1 MNMELTSV
9 TADMYRISQR
19 LEKAANELYKM
30 GEAKAQSEQVYRVK
44 LAQEMLKLKVDGM
57 SVGMISD
64 VAKGNVGDYLF
75 KRDYDEVRFK
85 AALESLDAIKS
96 QLSALQSILKYQTEV

>member
-1 MNMELTSV
+1 MVELTSV
-9 TADMYRISQR
+9 TSDMYRISQR

-44 LAQEMLKLKVDGM
+44 LAQEMLTLKANGM
-57 SVGMISD
+57 AVGMIAD
-64 VAKGNVGDYLF
+64 VAKGNVGDFLF

-85 AALESLDAIKS
+85 AALESIDAIKS